1 MNKLSSQAQIFI
13 RAFLTLAVIV
23 LAGTAAFMYTEKFSF
38 IDALWLTVITMS
50 TVGFGDVVPHTP
62 AGRLV
67 ALLMII
73 SGVGL
78 FTYVLSTIFSG
89 LLEGQ
94 LAEMWWRRRMQRKI
108 GKMQDH
114 IVLCG
119 AGRVGREVIMELLR
133 ENNHNFVVIE
143 KDPARLEELK
153 ELGVMYVA
161 GDATEDHILN
171 AVQIERASGLIVTL
185 PDDTGNLFITMTC
198 RTLRPD
204 LRIVARAN
212 RPENVVKMSR
222 AGADTVICP
231 SAIAGN
237 RMALAVLKPASVS
250 YVQTLVDSKDMSV
263 ELEEVA
269 LGPDTPMAHRP
280 LKDSGLREKYNV
292 LLLAIKR
299 GEQTILNPAPEEI
312 LLPGDVLIVCGSSDM
327 LGRLEKEAI
336 GHAPPHRSRDLL
348 KE

>member
-1 MNKLSSQAQIFI
+1 MSSQVKIFFRSFI
-13 RAFLTLAVIV
+13 TLALIV
-23 LAGTAAFMYTEKFSF
+23 LAGTAAFIYTEKFSF

-67 ALLMII
+67 ALLLII

-94 LAEMWWRRRMQRKI
+94 LAEMWWRRRMQRRI

-119 AGRVGREVIMELLR
+119 AGRVGREVIMELIR
-133 ENNHNFVVIE
+133 ESNHNFVVIE

-171 AVQIERASGLIVTL
+171 AVQIDRASGLIVTL

-204 LRIVARAN
+204 LRIVVRAN
-212 RPENVVKMSR
+212 RPENIVKMTR

-231 SAIAGN
+231 SAIASN

-250 YVQTLVDSKDMSV
+250 YVQTLVDSNNVSV
-263 ELEEVA
+263 ELEEVV
-269 LGPDTPMAHRP
+269 LGPDAPMANQQ
-280 LKDSGLREKYNV
+280 LKNSGLREKYNV

-299 GEQTILNPAPEEI
+299 GEQTILNPQPEEI
-312 LLPGDVLIVCGSSDM
+312 LLPNDVLIVCGSSEM
-327 LGRLEKEAI
+327 LTQLEKEAI
-336 GHAPPHRSRDLL
+336 GHAPAHRSRSLMQ
-348 KE
+348 E